1 MNIRGVNVAAF
12 IQTSYSSNH
21 AMWET
26 TVSSIIV
33 EHTLCDVGFRV
44 CFHLRVCTVDDDAL
58 AAFLGVCECVCVF
71 VWKGSNDIIGMFTV
85 KARGKERG
93 REAEGEGERGGGRE
107 RGRGREK
114 ERKRERWRS
123 SLGK

>member
-12 IQTSYSSNH
+12 IQMSYSSNH

-93 REAEGEGERGGGRE
+93 GEKDRE
-107 RGRGREK
+107 RGRERERERER
-114 ERKRERWRS
+114 ERKRE
-123 SLGK
+123 GEKGGVHH